1 VADKDQLDLDRPQGF
16 IDRERQAQR
25 VGVVLMALFALA
37 GAVGLFGS
45 GVASHAQQTGDRLR
59 VDYERFGRQTVRAS
73 LDITV
78 ETQARDGE
86 RVTVRVEREF
96 FTRVS
101 MLEVRPSNA
110 QIALD
115 KDTAIFEVPAF
126 GGQAHLELHYEPEK
140 TGTLRA
146 TIAVAGG
153 GSVHVSQ
160 FVYF

>member
-1 VADKDQLDLDRPQGF
+1 VANKNQLEIDRPQEF
-16 IDRERQAQR
+16 IDHERRAQR
-25 VGVVLMALFALA
+25 VGVVLMTLFALA

-59 VDYERFGRQTVRAS
+59 VDYERFGRQTVRSS

-78 ETQARDGE
+78 ATQARDGE
-86 RVTVRVEREF
+86 RVSVRVEREF
-96 FTRVS
+96 FNRVS
-101 MLEVRPSNA
+101 LLEVRPSNA
-110 QIALD
+110 HIALD
-115 KDTAIFEVPAF
+115 KDSAIFEVPAF

-140 TGTLRA
+140 TGTLQA

-153 GSVHVSQ
+153 GSVHVAQ